1 MIKAKNTK
9 LPTWINKVYYLINKE
24 QILTKNL
31 IRDYVY
37 KFFFEEINPYLSNNE
52 NHILILFRVQYT
64 NKDIATIGSLKKI
77 NTTNYTFCAAN
88 PHCFDTFGP
97 KGGSDGPTLRSSTF
111 PSEALT
117 NSNSSSP
124 PTATLPSDLKE
135 ASIRY
140 NGDVNINTYID
151 YINNLITFKD
161 DHYKNEVIKAIIFSF
176 GIREGK
182 ISSNLDKEINFS
194 KSNISSPSPQPTSA
208 SPMGLRVAKGEVMKN
223 KIQTYSKYKLPIAF
237 EPSKYENVVKFSKSL
252 YMVPLNGSYF
262 IKIKYFNTN
271 LTESKLYFKD
281 QVVLEYKDRKID
293 ENSFVRTIGKNKYT
307 FILGKLELVES
318 IKKTKF
324 ISPLKKSNKNN
335 LNFLTLDIETYL
347 DKNNYQI
354 PYCICI
360 YDGNNIYKF
369 YLDEFT
375 SSEDMLITAIKTI
388 CNWRYSNFNV
398 YAHNFSS
405 FDGIFLLK
413 VLNKIGNIHP
423 TIKDGKLISIN
434 FFYGTATGPEDKN
447 NNYTINFY
455 DSILLLQDSL
465 RKLGKSFNVSTQK
478 GNFDPTIVN
487 ESNYKLSE
495 MKREVIKYCIDDCIS
510 LHQILI
516 KFNELIFKN
525 FNINI
530 KRYPTLP
537 SLSFSN
543 FRYNYLEQN
552 QIAQISGKIEN
563 DIKNSYTGGSTDMF
577 IPFNEEDEILYVYD
591 VNSLYPFVMKEF
603 EYPIGSP
610 TYFEGNIRN
619 INKDSFG
626 IFYCE
631 IESPK
636 YLEHPII
643 QSHIKTKNGIRTIS
657 PLGNWFDWICSTE
670 MDNAIKFGYKFK
682 IIKGYTFNKGRPF
695 NKFIE
700 DLYKL
705 RLNFP
710 KSDPMNYIAKLFM
723 NSLYGRFSMNDNF
736 NEIRIV
742 NENSLNKL
750 INNDNISIQDIFNLD
765 NDFIVQIKKNEYQEL
780 ISLIDNLNENHNI
793 NIAIAS
799 FVTAYARIHM
809 SKFKNNKDIKLYY
822 TDTDSIVVNKP
833 LPDFMVD
840 STVLGKLKLEHIAK
854 KGIFLAPKLYCL
866 NTDNEII
873 TKTRGL
879 SHNIQLDID
888 DFEKLLFKDSEII
901 KKQNKWFKSIYL
913 GSIKIEELPYSIK
926 YTENKRELIFK
937 KGKLV
942 NTKPFTINS
951 NKEII

>member
-1 MIKAKNTK
+1 MKTNKN
-9 LPTWINKVYYLINKE
+9 LPSWINKVYYLINKE
-24 QILTKNL
+24 QIFTKYL

-37 KFFFEEINPYLSNNE
+37 KFFDEEINPYLSNKE
-52 NHILILFRVQYT
+52 NHILILFRVQYK
-64 NKDIATIGSLKKI
+64 NNDIATIGSLKKI
-77 NTTNYTFCAAN
+77 NINTKKDASPCIRHALATC
-88 PHCFDTFGP
+88 P
-97 KGGSDGPTLRSSTF
+97 KHGIAYSSTPP
-111 PSEALT
+111 PS
-117 NSNSSSP
+117 
-124 PTATLPSDLKE
+124 

-140 NGDVNINTYID
+140 KVDENINTYID
-151 YINNLITFKD
+151 YINNYLSFKD

-182 ISSNLDKEINFS
+182 ISSNLDTEINFS
-194 KSNISSPSPQPTSA
+194 KSLISSPIS
-208 SPMGLRVAKGEVMKN
+208 KGVLKN
-223 KIQTYSKYKLPIAF
+223 KFQTYSKYKLPIAF
-237 EPSKYENVVKFSKSL
+237 EPSKYENVVKFGKSL

-307 FILGKLELVES
+307 YLLSKLELVES

-324 ISPLKKSNKNN
+324 ISPLKKSNKNI
-335 LNFLTLDIETYL
+335 LKILTLDIETYL

-388 CNWRYSNFNV
+388 CNWKYNNYNV

-413 VLNKIGNIHP
+413 ILNKIGNIFP

-434 FFYGTATGPEDKN
+434 LLYGTEDN
-447 NNYTINFY
+447 NKIYTINFY

-487 ESNYKLSE
+487 ESNFKLSE

-543 FRYNYLEQN
+543 FRYNYIEQN

-563 DIKNSYTGGSTDMF
+563 DIKKSYTGGSTDMF
-577 IPFNEEDEILYVYD
+577 IPFNEDDEKLYVYD

-603 EYPIGSP
+603 EYPVGTP

-631 IESPK
+631 IETPK

-670 MDNAIKFGYKFK
+670 MDNAMNFGYKFK

-695 NKFIE
+695 NNFIE

-705 RLNFP
+705 RLKYP

-742 NENSLNKL
+742 NENSLNNL
-750 INNDNISIQDIFNLD
+750 INNDKISIQDIFNLD

-833 LPDFMVD
+833 LPDLFVD
-840 STVLGKLKLEHIAK
+840 PTVLGKLKLEHIAK

-866 NTDNEII
+866 NTDKDNKII

-879 SHNIQLDID
+879 SHNIQLGIE
-888 DFEKLLFKDSEII
+888 DFKNLLFKDSEII

-913 GSIKIEELPYSIK
+913 GTIKIEELPYSIK